1 MPKTTPPT
9 PNWQPELP
17 DAQLR
22 YYQNFLSVD
31 RANHYYN
38 TLLETIP
45 WQQDDV
51 KVFGKVYAQPRLT
64 SLHSNSLSTYTYSGL
79 TLQPHPMT
87 EALLELL
94 HQIQTV
100 SHHDFN
106 CVLLNLYRNGADSN
120 GWHADN
126 EKELGKH
133 PQIASY
139 SFGPL
144 DFFTLNTENKVP
156 KVQNGTHHGSLLLM
170 EGAMQE
176 HWRPD
181 SQNQKPLQP
190 ELI

>member
-1 MPKTTPPT
+1 M
-9 PNWQPELP
+9 
-17 DAQLR
+17 
-22 YYQNFLSVD
+22 SVD
-31 RANHYYN
+31 HSNHYYN

-51 KVFGKVYAQPRLT
+51 KVFNKVYAQPRLT

-79 TLQPHPMT
+79 TSTPPHDGS
-87 EALLELL
+87 AFELL

-139 SFGPL
+139 SFGAPR
-144 DFFTLNTENKVP
+144 FFHFKHR
-156 KVQNGTHHGSLLLM
+156 K
-170 EGAMQE
+170 
-176 HWRPD
+176 
-181 SQNQKPLQP
+181 
-190 ELI
+190 